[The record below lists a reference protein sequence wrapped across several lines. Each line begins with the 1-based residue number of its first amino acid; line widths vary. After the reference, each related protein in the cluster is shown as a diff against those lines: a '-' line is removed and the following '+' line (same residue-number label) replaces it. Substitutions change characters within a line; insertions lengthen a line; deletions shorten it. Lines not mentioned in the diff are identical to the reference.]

1 MSHTRLD
8 KFPDFSARFLQKRR
22 AYFLCYTGAFCLL
35 SFIAFFPLLYNG
47 KSLIWKPD
55 GLTQHY
61 NALVYIGNWGRT
73 ILRTL
78 ITEHRLSVPLWDF
91 SIGYGSDVLTT
102 LHYYVIGDPLNLLS
116 ILTPVRFTE
125 YLYSGLVV
133 LRMYLAGLSFACFC
147 FQMKQRR
154 TAVLAGSLAYAFCG
168 YSLSLA
174 AMHPYFINP
183 MIYLPLLLLGTER
196 VMQKKSP
203 HLLIGMTALSAV
215 SNFYFFYMLAVLVIL
230 YCVIRF
236 LTTRHDKWGK
246 ELLCSA
252 GRVLA
257 AALLGTAIAAFILLP
272 VILQFLSDSRSG
284 SELTYSMLY
293 DLDYYEQFFD
303 EFLSL
308 RYSSNWTYLGYAPPA
323 LLCVFLLFLKKD
335 TQKRLAGLRAAFVLL
350 TLMLL
355 LPAAGS
361 AMNGF
366 SYTANRWGFGY
377 SFLVCLILVLLWP
390 ELFRLSHRE
399 KAGLLGL
406 SFLYLALLIFL
417 GGAGSP
423 EAFAGLALLLLSLA
437 AASSGPGLF
446 CFVRQKQLQQKLPQT
461 AVIFFLV
468 FGICTNAV
476 SYSQIYADSYTS
488 RFVDLGQGSEELE
501 HTASG
506 MMSLFYPNQGT
517 FFRFAQDL
525 VPTRNDSLNTRTNTI
540 HYYWSLSN
548 GSITRFFDELAIPF
562 EERAFKYDDVD
573 NRASLHALA
582 SVRYYLSEDPN
593 SRLPWSFTNTQVYE
607 YLGDQYYVSETAETL
622 PLGYTY
628 DGYISREQYD
638 SLTYIQRQQAL
649 TQGLLCD
656 AIPTGSEAAELH
668 FQDSSLPYEIS
679 CSEDV
684 LEMNGSFYAAA
695 PGAQLTLTFSSPA
708 DCETYL
714 LIQGMQA
721 ESLNELDLYTTEP
734 FSLLPDFSWS
744 SLSRYEQNR
753 IRRDARH
760 SPNAARFTLNCR
772 SEYVDTDFSYYAS
785 LTESSFDRTDFLI
798 NLGYSEEGQTQ
809 AVLTL
814 PYAGIYSF
822 SSLEVLSL
830 PMSPLAGQID
840 ALSQETLEN
849 ITFGTNQITGTINLS
864 RDKLLCLSIPWSSG
878 WKLLVDGQEAE
889 LFPANTMY
897 MGAALTAGS
906 HTIELSYRT
915 PGLKAGMIISA
926 GASAL
931 WLALYLYRRRNR
943 RNRSA

>member
-1 MSHTRLD
+1 
-8 KFPDFSARFLQKRR
+8 
-22 AYFLCYTGAFCLL
+22 
-35 SFIAFFPLLYNG
+35 
-47 KSLIWKPD
+47 
-55 GLTQHY
+55 
-61 NALVYIGNWGRT
+61 
-73 ILRTL
+73 
-78 ITEHRLSVPLWDF
+78 
-91 SIGYGSDVLTT
+91 
-102 LHYYVIGDPLNLLS
+102 
-116 ILTPVRFTE
+116 
-125 YLYSGLVV
+125 
-133 LRMYLAGLSFACFC
+133 
-147 FQMKQRR
+147 
-154 TAVLAGSLAYAFCG
+154 
-168 YSLSLA
+168 
-174 AMHPYFINP
+174 
-183 MIYLPLLLLGTER
+183 
-196 VMQKKSP
+196 
-203 HLLIGMTALSAV
+203 
-215 SNFYFFYMLAVLVIL
+215 MLAVLVIL

-399 KAGLLGL
+399 KSRPSG
-406 SFLYLALLIFL
+406 I
-417 GGAGSP
+417 
-423 EAFAGLALLLLSLA
+423 ELSLSGASDLSGRSRFSGSLCGPGPAASFTGGRLVRSRAFLLCQAEA
-437 AASSGPGLF
+437 AAAETSPDRCDFLSGLWHLHK
-446 CFVRQKQLQQKLPQT
+446 RSLLQPDL
-461 AVIFFLV
+461 
-468 FGICTNAV
+468 C
-476 SYSQIYADSYTS
+476 DSYTS

-798 NLGYSEEGQTQ
+798 NLGYSERRTDAGCSDSS
-809 AVLTL
+809 
-814 PYAGIYSF
+814 YAGIYSF

-864 RDKLLCLSIPWSSG
+864 GTSCSASP
-878 WKLLVDGQEAE
+878 
-889 LFPANTMY
+889 FP
-897 MGAALTAGS
+897 GPPAGS
-906 HTIELSYRT
+906 SL
-915 PGLKAGMIISA
+915 
-926 GASAL
+926 
-931 WLALYLYRRRNR
+931 
-943 RNRSA
+943 